1 MFQQIFNDGIW
12 IKNWPGLNG
21 LKRNDF
27 VRLRIAEFWIDC
39 KSTLPLIYPFVSMKY
54 TKTGTN
60 GQDRSHTTKYRFC
73 PMDAKDFWREH
84 WNVCFDDMWT
94 RLARMLLMELL
105 AVGRVFIVL
114 RLKKKT
120 KIRTIW
126 YAWTAELIKAAYG
139 WCACECDCDQNKSNL
154 IRGSLMVSTRVN
166 ARLYIVYRQYRLR
179 NGYVAS
185 LPFGPKMLIIWA
197 FVKCQTK
204 SITSK
209 ALCLSL
215 SLSLAI
221 SLVLFLFLSK
231 LTCVVLLY
239 DDGIQFRRAKE
250 HQPMEI

>member
-1 MFQQIFNDGIW
+1 MQIISHNVLAAMFQQIFNDGIW

-60 GQDRSHTTKYRFC
+60 GRDRSHTTKYRFC

-114 RLKKKT
+114 RLKK
-120 KIRTIW
+120 
-126 YAWTAELIKAAYG
+126 
-139 WCACECDCDQNKSNL
+139 QNKNTHNL
-154 IRGSLMVSTRVN
+154 VCLNSWTNQSCIWMVCMWVW
-166 ARLYIVYRQYRLR
+166 LR
-179 NGYVAS
+179 
-185 LPFGPKMLIIWA
+185 
-197 FVKCQTK
+197 
-204 SITSK
+204 SK
-209 ALCLSL
+209 Q
-215 SLSLAI
+215 
-221 SLVLFLFLSK
+221 K
-231 LTCVVLLY
+231 
-239 DDGIQFRRAKE
+239 
-250 HQPMEI
+250 